1 METIMPD
8 ECKTSCPP
16 YIMLALV
23 AWREA
28 ACGVGVRTC
37 SSRSAARTVKF
48 LMVPPATVVNMQLVL
63 QHNVAVHTMG
73 AKSDMLQLAALMAL
87 FAAGLQYMRCGLKDH

>member
-1 METIMPD
+1 MVWEF
-8 ECKTSCPP
+8 
-16 YIMLALV
+16 ALV
-23 AWREA
+23 HHGPRAD
-28 ACGVGVRTC
+28 
-37 SSRSAARTVKF
+37 VKF